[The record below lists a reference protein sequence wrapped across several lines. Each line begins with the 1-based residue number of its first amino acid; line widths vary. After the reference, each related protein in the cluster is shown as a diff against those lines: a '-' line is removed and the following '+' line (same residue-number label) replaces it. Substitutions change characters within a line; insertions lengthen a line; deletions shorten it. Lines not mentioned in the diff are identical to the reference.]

1 MPLFVVTCTD
11 NEGTVEKR
19 LAVRPQHLARLEKL
33 DAEGRL
39 IAAGA
44 MPKDPAN
51 PQAGFYGSTIIAD
64 FDSREALDAWLDVT
78 GIITGPIFRRIRKGD
93 QLGEGLSPAAVR
105 TIAWTTARRFGR
117 ISSYCTATRTVTL
130 RTPTTARAC

>member
-64 FDSREALDAWLDVT
+64 FDSREALDAWLQEEPFLQAGVYGQIDVK
-78 GIITGPIFRRIRKGD
+78 PFNKAFPKG
-93 QLGEGLSPAAVR
+93 
-105 TIAWTTARRFGR
+105 
-117 ISSYCTATRTVTL
+117 
-130 RTPTTARAC
+130 